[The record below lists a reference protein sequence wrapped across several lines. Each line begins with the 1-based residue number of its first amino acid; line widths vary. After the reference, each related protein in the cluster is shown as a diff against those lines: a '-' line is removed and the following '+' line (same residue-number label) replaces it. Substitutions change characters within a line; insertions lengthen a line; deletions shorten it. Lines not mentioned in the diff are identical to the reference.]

1 MVTQKDTKESRSAV
15 EQANANWVSF
25 VKATQIAGGAIF
37 VILALMAA
45 FLAQTLLRAL
55 SRYSLPVWGFGQG
68 CSRSNFKEYNRYE

>member
-15 EQANANWVSF
+15 EQANANWASF

-45 FLAQTLLRAL
+45 FLA
-55 SRYSLPVWGFGQG
+55 
-68 CSRSNFKEYNRYE
+68 